1 MGENDDQRFGKYVG
15 FLISS
20 CENLCIFFFKSLR
33 EPGKNRLMLQTNVR

>member
-20 CENLCIFFFKSLR
+20 CENLCISF
-33 EPGKNRLMLQTNVR
+33 LQKLERTWEEQVDVANKR